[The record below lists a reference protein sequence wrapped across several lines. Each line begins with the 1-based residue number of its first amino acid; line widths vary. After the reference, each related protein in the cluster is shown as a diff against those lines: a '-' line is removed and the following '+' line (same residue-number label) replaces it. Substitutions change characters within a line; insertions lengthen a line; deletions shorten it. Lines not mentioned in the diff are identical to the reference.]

1 LALYPPESVFIMP
14 SFKFMDRHLAVFGLV
29 AAFCLVG
36 WFSAVPRVMSPSTF
50 AFAAVCLMGATAVA
64 VVTWRNAQATDSTAQ
79 LLHAT
84 EVATADTANA
94 DRH

>member
-1 LALYPPESVFIMP
+1 VFIML

-29 AAFCLVG
+29 VAFCVLG
-36 WFSAVPRVMSPSTF
+36 WFSIVPRVMSPSTF
-50 AFAAVCLMGATAVA
+50 AFAAVCLLGATAVA
-64 VVTWRNAQATDSTAQ
+64 VMTWRNAQATGSTAQ

-84 EVATADTANA
+84 EVATADAAKT